1 MSNQINI
8 NNIQFTND
16 ELFINLKLIS
26 KLNPNDKLKIDI
38 QKSRLLSVD
47 NDYLQSLTRYYY
59 GYDRN
64 TTIDFID
71 KLINTVF
78 LKINQLKHH
87 IESTNINN
95 KNINNKNKIIE
106 EIRIDI
112 EDNTLS
118 QSKILL
124 DPSIELLK
132 YTTELNNVINGL
144 VNLKITYTGD
154 QLIQSKIDYITENIR
169 THVDE
174 LNNYISITKK

>member
-1 MSNQINI
+1 MINI
-8 NNIQFTND
+8 NINDLQFTND

-26 KLNPNDKLKIDI
+26 KLNPYDKLKFDI
-38 QKSRLLSVD
+38 NKSKLLSVD
-47 NDYLQSLTRYYY
+47 NDYLKSITRYYY

-64 TTIDFID
+64 TTLEFID

-78 LKINQLKHH
+78 IKTNHLKSLIDTSHK
-87 IESTNINN
+87 NN
-95 KNINNKNKIIE
+95 KKIIE
-106 EIRIDI
+106 DIIIDI
-112 EDNTLS
+112 DHN
-118 QSKILL
+118 KILL

-154 QLIQSKIDYITENIR
+154 QLIQSKLDYIIENIR

>member
-1 MSNQINI
+1 MNKEINI
-8 NNIQFTND
+8 NEIQFTND

-26 KLNPNDKLKIDI
+26 KINPNDKLKIDI
-38 QKSRLLSVD
+38 TKSKLLSVD
-47 NDYLQSLTRYYY
+47 NDYLQSLTRYFY

-64 TTIDFID
+64 NTLEFID

-78 LKINQLKHH
+78 LKTNQLKQH
-87 IESTNINN
+87 IDTSNNNSNN
-95 KNINNKNKIIE
+95 KKYIE
-106 EIRIDI
+106 EIKIDI
-112 EDNTLS
+112 DDNILH
-118 QSKILL
+118 SKLLL

-154 QLIQSKIDYITENIR
+154 QLIQSKLDYIIENIR

-174 LNNYISITKK
+174 LNNYISLYKK

>member
-1 MSNQINI
+1 MSIQINL
-8 NNIQFTND
+8 NDIQFTND
-16 ELFINLKLIS
+16 DLFINLKLIA

-38 QKSRLLSVD
+38 NKTKLLSVD
-47 NDYLQSLTRYYY
+47 NDYLQSITRYYY

-64 TTIDFID
+64 LTLEFID

-78 LKINQLKHH
+78 MKTNQLKNY
-87 IESTNINN
+87 IESNNNN
-95 KNINNKNKIIE
+95 KNNFNKKIIE

-112 EDNTLS
+112 DDRDFT
-118 QSKILL
+118 QSKSLL
-124 DPSIELLK
+124 DPFIELLK

-154 QLIQSKIDYITENIR
+154 QLIQSKLDYIIENIR

-174 LNNYISITKK
+174 LNNYISLNKK

>member
-8 NNIQFTND
+8 QDIQFTND

-26 KLNPNDKLKIDI
+26 KLNPYDKLKIDI
-38 QKSRLLSVD
+38 NKTKLLSVD
-47 NDYLQSLTRYYY
+47 NDYLQSITRYLY
-59 GYDRN
+59 GFDR
-64 TTIDFID
+64 TITLDFID

-78 LKINQLKHH
+78 IKTTSLKQH
-87 IESTNINN
+87 IESTHININ
-95 KNINNKNKIIE
+95 KNNKKIIE
-106 EIRIDI
+106 EVKI
-112 EDNTLS
+112 ETDDKDLTLS
-118 QSKILL
+118 KIIL

-154 QLIQSKIDYITENIR
+154 QLIQSKLDYIIENIR

-174 LNNYISITKK
+174 LNNYISITKKL